1 MSDGI
6 MAAMQIKIESLER
19 QVRQLSEENA
29 GVRKCLTEFDLR
41 HDKDQDAIKKL
52 AEALRA
58 HHEWHLNQDCD
69 ANAWGID
76 PVDAYSGSG
85 LCEMTVAALS
95 DTPREEG
102 ERDDRA

>member
-1 MSDGI
+1 MNEAM

-19 QVRQLSEENA
+19 QTRELAEENA
-29 GVRKCLTEFDLR
+29 AVRKCLTEFDLR
-41 HDKDQDAIKKL
+41 HDEDQARARQL

-58 HHEWHLNQDCD
+58 HHQWHLNQDCD

-85 LCEMTVAALS
+85 LCEMTVIALARMEAS
-95 DTPREEG
+95 DG
-102 ERDDRA
+102 SA